1 LAYSGAL
8 SGKDFNFHKEHHFPS
23 YEVSEFEWRRYKS
36 TPVSSASYGLI
47 AREIEYVDSA
57 YRSAFSVQSSL
68 VMYPLDAFG
77 SEAVKAKYIEKLRS
91 GELVG
96 CFGLTEPNHGSD
108 PAGMETRG
116 RKDGK
121 EHFIVSGWW
130 EETLLNCEQQ

>member
-1 LAYSGAL
+1 MVFGMAL
-8 SGKDFNFHKEHHFPS
+8 NNNLNCFRSF
-23 YEVSEFEWRRYKS
+23 RYNS

-47 AREIEYVDSA
+47 AREIEWVDSA

-68 VMYPLDAFG
+68 VMYPLDAYG
-77 SEAVKAKYIEKLRS
+77 SDKVKAKYLDKLRA

-116 RKDGK
+116 RLDGDSYIINGTVVFTYYNTAI
-121 EHFIVSGWW
+121 EVELRLSRRFVG
-130 EETLLNCEQQ
+130 